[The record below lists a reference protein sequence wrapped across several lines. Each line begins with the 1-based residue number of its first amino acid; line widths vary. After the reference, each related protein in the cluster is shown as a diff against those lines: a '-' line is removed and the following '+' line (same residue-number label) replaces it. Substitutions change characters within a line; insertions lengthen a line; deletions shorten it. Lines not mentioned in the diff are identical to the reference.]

1 MRRIYV
7 DHNATTPIAAP
18 VRDAMTPFLAEYY
31 GNPSSMHGMGRI
43 CSEAIEDARGHVAAA
58 IGAEREQIVFTS
70 GATESNNLALKGVF
84 LREAPAL
91 DGHLIVSALEH
102 PAISR
107 PAEYLT
113 RLGVA
118 VTEVGC
124 DPHGRVDPEEVRRAL
139 RSDTRLV
146 SIMHA
151 NNEIG
156 TVQPIHEIASICREH
171 NVLVHTDAA
180 QSLGKIPVN
189 VGDLGVD
196 LLSITGHKFCA
207 PKGIGALFV
216 GDRVLLEPLLHGA
229 GHEQGMRAGTENVP
243 GIVGLGAA
251 ALLAAR
257 GLETNGAR
265 MLFLRDRLFDHL
277 NAAIGPSLSFNG
289 GRGRRL
295 PNTLS
300 VNFPRV
306 VARDLLARVPEV
318 CASTGAACH
327 STGATLS
334 KTLSAI
340 GLHPATGEGTVRL
353 SLGWHTSEEEVD
365 RAASLLLGAWESLT
379 R

>member
-1 MRRIYV
+1 MRRIYL
-7 DHNATTPIAAP
+7 DNNSTTPIAAQ
-18 VRDAMTPFLAEYY
+18 VREAMAPFLAEYY

-70 GATESNNLALKGVF
+70 GATESNNMALKGVL
-84 LREAPAL
+84 LREAPSL

-107 PAEYLT
+107 PAEYLV

-124 DPHGRVDPEEVRRAL
+124 DPHGRVDPEEVRRAI

-156 TVQPIHEIASICREH
+156 TVQPIREIASICREH

-189 VGDLGVD
+189 ACDLGVD
-196 LLSITGHKFCA
+196 LLSIAGHKFHA

-216 GDRVLLEPLLHGA
+216 GDQVSLEPLMHGA

-243 GIVGLGAA
+243 GIVALGAA

-265 MLFLRDRLFDHL
+265 MLFLRDRLLDQL
-277 NAAIGPSLSFNG
+277 SAAIGPSLSVNG
-289 GRGRRL
+289 AHGPRL

-300 VNFPRV
+300 VNFPNV
-306 VARDLLARVPEV
+306 VGRHLLARVPEV

-327 STGATLS
+327 STGTTLS

-340 GLHPATGEGTVRL
+340 GLHPAIGEGTVRL
-353 SLGWHTSEEEVD
+353 SLGWHTSEEDVD
-365 RAASLLLGAWESLT
+365 RAASLLIGAWESLT

>member
-1 MRRIYV
+1 MRRIYL
-7 DHNATTPIAAP
+7 DNNSTTPIAAP
-18 VRDAMTPFLAEYY
+18 VRDAMAPFLAEYY
-31 GNPSSMHGMGRI
+31 GNPSSMHSMGRV

-70 GATESNNLALKGVF
+70 GGTESNNTALKGVL
-84 LREAPAL
+84 LREAPSV
-91 DGHLIVSALEH
+91 DGHLIVSVLEH

-107 PAEYLT
+107 PAEYLA

-118 VTEVGC
+118 VSEVGC
-124 DPHGRVDPEEVRRAL
+124 DAHGRVEPDAVGRAI

-146 SIMHA
+146 SVMHA
-151 NNEIG
+151 NHEIG
-156 TVQPIHEIASICREH
+156 TVQPIREIANICREH
-171 NVLVHTDAA
+171 NVLLHTDAA

-189 VGDLGVD
+189 VCDLGVD
-196 LLSITGHKFCA
+196 LLSIAGHKFGA

-216 GDRVLLEPLLHGA
+216 GDKVLLEPLMHGA

-243 GIVGLGAA
+243 GIVGLGTAA
-251 ALLAAR
+251 VLAAR

-265 MLFLRDRLFDHL
+265 MLFLRDRLLDHL
-277 NAAIGPSLSFNG
+277 SEVIGPSLSING
-289 GRGRRL
+289 EQGQRL

-300 VNFPRV
+300 VNFPNV
-306 VARDLLARVPEV
+306 VGRELLARVPEV

-334 KTLSAI
+334 KTQRAI
-340 GLHPATGEGTVRL
+340 GLRPAIGNGTVRL
-353 SLGWHTSEEEVD
+353 SLGWHTSEDDVE
-365 RAASLLLGAWESLT
+365 RAASLLIGAWESLT